1 MTITQV
7 GENQRSQNCQYYSK
21 MEDNVDVLSLS
32 LTYLFG
38 ILKHSPSN
46 TEDVENGRKKSSGL
60 EAAMRSQ
67 LYLSKKQRLKRQ
79 TLGSVFEKTQRS
91 VMYHLLR

>member
-7 GENQRSQNCQYYSK
+7 GENKKPNNCQYHSK

-38 ILKHSPSN
+38 ILKHSPSD

-60 EAAMRSQ
+60 EAAMQSQ
-67 LYLSKKQRLKRQ
+67 LYLSKKQRLKRE
-79 TLGSVFEKTQRS
+79 TLGSVFERTQRS

>member
-1 MTITQV
+1 MTIIEV
-7 GENQRSQNCQYYSK
+7 GKNQKSQNCQYYSK

-67 LYLSKKQRLKRQ
+67 LYLSKKQRLKKQ
-79 TLGSVFEKTQRS
+79 TLGSLFEKTQRS

>member
-1 MTITQV
+1 MTIIEV
-7 GENQRSQNCQYYSK
+7 GENQKSQNCQYYSK

-38 ILKHSPSN
+38 ILKHSPTD

-67 LYLSKKQRLKRQ
+67 LYLSKKQRLKKQ
-79 TLGSVFEKTQRS
+79 TLGSLFEKTQRS

>member
-1 MTITQV
+1 MTILEV
-7 GENQRSQNCQYYSK
+7 GENQKSQHCQYYSK

-38 ILKHSPSN
+38 ILKHSPTDS
-46 TEDVENGRKKSSGL
+46 EDVENGRKKSSGL